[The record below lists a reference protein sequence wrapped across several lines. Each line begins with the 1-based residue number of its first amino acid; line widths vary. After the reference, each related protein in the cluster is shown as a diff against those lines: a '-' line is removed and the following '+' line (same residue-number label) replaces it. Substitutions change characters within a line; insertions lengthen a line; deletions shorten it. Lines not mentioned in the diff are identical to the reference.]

1 MKIFLTGASGFIG
14 TATARMLLKQGHT
27 VYAMSRSEASDKAID
42 ATGSIPIRCQLNEV
56 TIEHLQQSEIVI
68 HAAAMVESWGD
79 KKEFWNTNVEG
90 TRQLATIAKT
100 AGVKK
105 FIHISTEAVLWTG
118 KNLIDIDERTP
129 YSTSTS
135 YQYGETKREA
145 EKLVVAA
152 NETGLFETIVVRPRL
167 VWGPEDK
174 TILPAAIAMYKK
186 GHFTWIN
193 KGQAKTSS
201 SHIYNVVEGIRL
213 AIEKG
218 KGGQIYFITDD
229 EISTLNNFFTTLFS
243 TQGIII
249 KAGSMPAWLVNGA
262 ASIVEPIWKLL
273 GIKSAPPITKTAAY
287 LMSCDCTIRNDK
299 AKQELGYQPVITVE
313 EGIKELAASFKL
325 TGTYR

>member
-14 TATARMLLKQGHT
+14 TATARMLVKQGHT
-27 VYAMSRSEASDKAID
+27 VYAMSRSEVSDKAIV
-42 ATGSIPIRCQLNEV
+42 ATGAIPVRCQLNKV
-56 TIEHLQQSEIVI
+56 TIEHLQQSDIVI

-79 KKEFWNTNVEG
+79 RKEFWHTNVEG
-90 TRQLATIAKT
+90 TRQLVTVAKA
-100 AGVKK
+100 AGVKR

-118 KNLIDIDERTP
+118 NHLTDIDENTP

-135 YQYGETKREA
+135 FLYGETKREA
-145 EKLVVAA
+145 EKLVVVA

-193 KGQAKTSS
+193 KGQAKTST

-229 EISTLNNFFTTLFS
+229 TITTLNNFFTALFS
-243 TQGIII
+243 TQGITI
-249 KAGSMPAWLVNGA
+249 KAGSMPSWLVTA
-262 ASIVEPIWKLL
+262 VASILEPIWKLA
-273 GIKSAPPITKTAAY
+273 GIKSAPPVTKTAAC

-299 AKQELGYQPVITVE
+299 AKRELGYRPVITVE

-325 TGTYR
+325 NG